1 MRIDKIILYNF
12 GSYVGENIFDTKMNE
27 ERNIILVG
35 GKNGAGKTTLFTAMR
50 LCLYGHM
57 SFGYQN
63 INSYYNRSVTKLI
76 NSNAKMK
83 KPTPASVTMTIALNN
98 GQELDF
104 YKLHRSWILSDVLT
118 ETFSVEKNGELMGDE
133 EIADFEKYLLSLIPP
148 ELFNLY
154 FFDGEK
160 IADFFMDEGG
170 NSRIKEAFLTLC
182 GYDTFDIMKRN
193 FKRINNSGDSV
204 SVAYD
209 KYDELKANYD
219 SIKDACVETEAE
231 LQEYKEKIENCT
243 ADIAAL
249 EKAYINSGGISEEE
263 WNDKLLSLKEEEK
276 RREQLNALLKKW
288 ANDVIPFI
296 MIRDQ
301 IVAVKDQIEKE
312 NRDFKCKSFCEII
325 DSEIALDVLKSKAT
339 IDELKKAVLSHF
351 GSGLEAILD
360 LSTEQ
365 STALLIIINDVLSF
379 EMENISKYKKIIK
392 RSINRTAKLRQELEN
407 SSISEVKSYMEKR
420 ANLFEEKSYLF
431 DLQLTIEQKLSVQKD
446 NLIVAEGEMSKAKT
460 DLELELKKASINNIS
475 TKAIVMLDELQRV
488 VYRNK
493 IKEVEDFFKKEI
505 KTLMRKTSFID
516 DIHIDESFNIHI
528 YRNESFG
535 SAKIVDLLMT
545 NSEEQVIA
553 MLGSSAVDLI
563 KKASSANKL
572 KDAITYFA
580 DSPIEIM
587 LPVELDK
594 GRFSN
599 GEKQIFIMAL
609 YHSLIRLCKHEIPF
623 IIDTPFA
630 RIDTEHRNNISK
642 YFFSKLNGQV
652 FILSTNEEIDSDH
665 VRIMKDRICATYM
678 LENIDNKQTTIVSNT
693 YFED

>member
-1 MRIDKIILYNF
+1 MRINKIILYNF
-12 GSYVGENIFDTKMNE
+12 GSYVGENTFDTKMNE
-27 ERNIILVG
+27 DRNIILVG

-63 INSYYNRSVTKLI
+63 INSYYNRSITKLI

-83 KPTPASVTMTIALNN
+83 KPTPASVTMQIALNN
-98 GQELDF
+98 GQELD
-104 YKLHRSWILSDVLT
+104 YYELCRSWILSDNLSEKFTVT
-118 ETFSVEKNGELMGDE
+118 KNGEVMSDE
-133 EIADFEKYLLSLIPP
+133 EVADFEKYLLSLIPP

-170 NSRIKEAFLTLC
+170 NSRIKDAFLTLC

-204 SVAYD
+204 SVAYE
-209 KYDELKANYD
+209 KYEELKAEFD
-219 SIKDACVETEAE
+219 SIKDSCLETEIE
-231 LQEYKEKIENCT
+231 LQECKAQIEDC
-243 ADIAAL
+243 AAEISAL
-249 EKAYINSGGISEEE
+249 EKAYSNSGGISEEE
-263 WNDKLLSLKEEEK
+263 WNNKLLALKEEEK

-288 ANDVIPFI
+288 ANDVIPFL
-296 MIRDQ
+296 MIRDK
-301 IVAVKDQIEKE
+301 IIAVKSQIEKE
-312 NRDFKCKSFCEII
+312 NQDFKCKSFCEII
-325 DSEIALDVLKSKAT
+325 DSDVVSGVLKSKAT
-339 IDELKKAVLSHF
+339 IEELKNVVLLRF
-351 GSGLEAILD
+351 GSEEEQILD

-379 EMENISKYKKIIK
+379 EMDNIAKYKRAIK
-392 RSINRTAKLRQELEN
+392 RSISKTTKLRQELEN
-407 SSISEVKSYMEKR
+407 SSISEVKNYMQQR
-420 ANLFEEKSYLF
+420 AKLFEMKSSLY
-431 DLQLTIEQKLSVQKD
+431 DLQLSLEQKLAVKRE
-446 NLIVAEGEMSKAKT
+446 IFAVAESEMIKAKT
-460 DLELELKKASINNIS
+460 ELESELKKASINNIS
-475 TKAIVMLDELQRV
+475 ARAIVMLDDLQKIL
-488 VYRNK
+488 YRKK
-493 IKEVEDFFKKEI
+493 IKDVEKFFKKEI

-516 DIHIDESFNIHI
+516 DISIDESFNIQI
-528 YRNESFG
+528 YRNEVFS
-535 SAKIVDLLMT
+535 SAKIVDLLVT
-545 NSEEQVIA
+545 NSEEQIIH
-553 MLGSSAVDLI
+553 MIGKSAVEAI
-563 KKASSANKL
+563 KKAAKITEL
-572 KDAITYFA
+572 QEAIDYFKENS
-580 DSPIEIM
+580 DEITV
-587 LPVELDK
+587 PVELDK

-609 YHSLIRLCKHEIPF
+609 YHSLIQLCKHEIPF

-665 VRIMKDRICATYM
+665 VKIMKDKICATYM
-678 LENIDNKQTTIVSNT
+678 LENVDNKQTIIVGNT

>member
-1 MRIDKIILYNF
+1 MRINKIVLYNF
-12 GSYVGENIFDTKMNE
+12 GSYVGENTFDTKMNE
-27 ERNIILVG
+27 DRNIILVG

-83 KPTPASVTMTIALNN
+83 KPTPAGVTMQIALNN
-98 GQELDF
+98 GQELD
-104 YKLHRSWILSDVLT
+104 YYELCRSWILSDNLT
-118 ETFSVEKNGELMGDE
+118 EAFTVTKNGEVMSDE

-170 NSRIKEAFLTLC
+170 NSRIKDAFLTLC

-204 SVAYD
+204 SVAYE
-209 KYDELKANYD
+209 KYEELKAEFD
-219 SIKDACVETEAE
+219 SIKDSCLETEIE
-231 LQEYKEKIENCT
+231 LQECKAQIEDC
-243 ADIAAL
+243 AAEISAL
-249 EKAYINSGGISEEE
+249 EKAYSNSGGISEEE
-263 WNDKLLSLKEEEK
+263 WNNKLLALKEEEK
-276 RREQLNALLKKW
+276 RRDQLNALLKKW
-288 ANDVIPFI
+288 ANDVIPFL
-296 MIRDQ
+296 MIRDK
-301 IVAVKDQIEKE
+301 IIAVRSQIEKE
-312 NRDFKCKSFCEII
+312 NQDFKCKSFCEII
-325 DSEIALDVLKSKAT
+325 DSDVVSGVLKSKAT
-339 IDELKKAVLSHF
+339 IEELKNVVQSYF
-351 GSGLEAILD
+351 GSGEEQILD

-379 EMENISKYKKIIK
+379 EMDNIAKYKRAIK
-392 RSINRTAKLRQELEN
+392 RSISKTTKLRQELEN
-407 SSISEVKSYMEKR
+407 SSISEVKNYMQQR
-420 ANLFEEKSYLF
+420 AKLFEKKSSLY
-431 DLQLTIEQKLSVQKD
+431 DLQLSLEQKLAAKREIFSA
-446 NLIVAEGEMSKAKT
+446 AESELSKAKAE
-460 DLELELKKASINNIS
+460 LEIELKKASINNIS
-475 TKAIVMLDELQRV
+475 AKAIVMLDELQKIL
-488 VYRNK
+488 YRKK
-493 IKEVEDFFKKEI
+493 IKEVENFFKKEI
-505 KTLMRKTSFID
+505 KTLMRKTNFIE
-516 DIHIDESFNIHI
+516 DISIDESFNIHI
-528 YRNESFG
+528 YRNEVFDSV
-535 SAKIVDLLMT
+535 KIIDLLTT
-545 NSEEQVIA
+545 NSEEQVVG
-553 MLGSSAVDLI
+553 MLGKSAMETI
-563 KKASSANKL
+563 KKSAKSIRPEEVIDYY
-572 KDAITYFA
+572 KDN
-580 DSPIEIM
+580 SVEIIV
-587 LPVELDK
+587 PVELDK

-609 YHSLIRLCKHEIPF
+609 YHSLIQLCKHEIPF

-665 VRIMKDRICATYM
+665 VKIMKDKICATYM
-678 LENIDNKQTTIVSNT
+678 LENVDNKQTTIVNNT

>member
-12 GSYVGENIFDTKMNE
+12 GSYVGENIFDTKINE
-27 ERNIILVG
+27 DRNIILVG

-83 KPTPASVTMTIALNN
+83 KPTPASVTMKIALNN
-98 GQELDF
+98 GQELD
-104 YKLHRSWILSDVLT
+104 YYELCRSWVLSDNLS
-118 ETFSVEKNGELMGDE
+118 ETFTVIKNGEYMNEE

-170 NSRIKEAFLTLC
+170 NSRIKDAFLTLC
-182 GYDTFDIMKRN
+182 GYDTFDIMRRN
-193 FKRINNSGDSV
+193 FKRINNGGDSV
-204 SVAYD
+204 SIALE
-209 KYDELKANYD
+209 KYEELKGTYD
-219 SIKDACVETEAE
+219 SLESDCLQTEAE
-231 LQEYKEKIENCT
+231 LYDCKQKIDDCSAEIT
-243 ADIAAL
+243 AL
-249 EKAYINSGGISEEE
+249 EKAYSNSGGISEEE
-263 WNDKLLSLKEEEK
+263 WNNKLFSLKEEEK

-288 ANDVIPFI
+288 ANDVIPFL
-296 MIRDQ
+296 MIRDK
-301 IVAVKDQIEKE
+301 IVAVKSQIEKE
-312 NRDFKCKSFCEII
+312 NKDFKCKSFCEILES
-325 DSEIALDVLKSKAT
+325 DVVSDVLKSKAT
-339 IDELKKAVLSHF
+339 IEELKKVVLSHF
-351 GSGLEAILD
+351 GSGEEQILD

-379 EMENISKYKKIIK
+379 EFENIAKYKKAIK
-392 RSINRTAKLRQELEN
+392 RSISKTTKLRQELEN
-407 SSISEVKSYMEKR
+407 SNISEVKSYMQQR
-420 ANLFEEKSYLF
+420 AKLFEQKSYLF
-431 DLQLTIEQKLSVQKD
+431 DLQLSLEQQLTSKREIFSATESEL
-446 NLIVAEGEMSKAKT
+446 SKAKA
-460 DLELELKKASINNIS
+460 ELEIELKNASINNIS
-475 TKAIVMLDELQRV
+475 AKAIVMLDELQRIL
-488 VYRNK
+488 YRKK
-493 IKEVEDFFKKEI
+493 IKEVENFFKKEI
-505 KTLMRKTSFID
+505 KTLMRKTNFIE
-516 DIHIDESFNIHI
+516 DISIDESFNIHI
-528 YRNESFG
+528 YRNEVFD
-535 SAKIVDLLMT
+535 SAKIVDMLTT
-545 NSEEQVIA
+545 NTEEQIVG
-553 MLGSSAVDLI
+553 MVGKSAIEAI
-563 KKASSANKL
+563 KKASKTVRL
-572 KDAITYFA
+572 QDAVGYFKVN
-580 DSPIEIM
+580 SIE
-587 LPVELDK
+587 LVVPVELDK

-609 YHSLIRLCKHEIPF
+609 YHSLIQLCKHEIPF

-665 VRIMKDRICATYM
+665 VKIMKDKICATYM
-678 LENIDNKQTTIVSNT
+678 LENVDNKQTTIVNNT

>member
-1 MRIDKIILYNF
+1 MRINKIILYNF
-12 GSYVGENIFDTKMNE
+12 GSYVGENAFDTKMNE
-27 ERNIILVG
+27 DKNIILVG

-83 KPTPASVTMTIALNN
+83 KPTPASVTMQIALNN
-98 GQELDF
+98 GQELD
-104 YKLHRSWILSDVLT
+104 YYELCRSWVLSDSLT
-118 ETFSVEKNGELMGDE
+118 ETFRVIKNGEPMNDE

-170 NSRIKEAFLTLC
+170 NARIKDAFLTLC

-193 FKRINNSGDSV
+193 FKRINNGGDSV
-204 SVAYD
+204 SIAYE
-209 KYDELKANYD
+209 KYEELKAEFD
-219 SIKDACVETEAE
+219 SIEDSCTETEIALYESKEQIEDCSAE
-231 LQEYKEKIENCT
+231 IL
-243 ADIAAL
+243 AL
-249 EKAYINSGGISEEE
+249 EKAYSNSGGISEEE
-263 WNDKLLSLKEEEK
+263 WNNKLLALKEEEK

-288 ANDVIPFI
+288 ANDVIPFL
-296 MIRDQ
+296 MIRDK
-301 IVAVKDQIEKE
+301 IIAVRSQIEKE
-312 NRDFKCKSFCEII
+312 NQDFKCKSFCEII
-325 DSEIALDVLKSKAT
+325 DSDVVSSVLKSKST
-339 IDELKKAVLSHF
+339 IDELKNIVLSHF
-351 GSGLEAILD
+351 GSGEEQILD

-379 EMENISKYKKIIK
+379 EADNIAKYKRAIK
-392 RSINRTAKLRQELEN
+392 RSISKTTKLRQELEN
-407 SSISEVKSYMEKR
+407 SSISEVKNYMQQR
-420 ANLFEEKSYLF
+420 AKLFEKKSTLY
-431 DLQLTIEQKLSVQKD
+431 DLQLSLEQKLASKRE
-446 NLIVAEGEMSKAKT
+446 IFTVAESEMIKAKAE
-460 DLELELKKASINNIS
+460 LESELKKASINNIS
-475 TKAIVMLDELQRV
+475 TRSIVMLDELQKIL
-488 VYRNK
+488 YRKK
-493 IKEVEDFFKKEI
+493 IKDVEKFFKKEI

-516 DIHIDESFNIHI
+516 DISIDESFNIQI
-528 YRNESFG
+528 YRNEVFS
-535 SAKIVDLLMT
+535 SEKIVDLLTT
-545 NSEEQVIA
+545 NNEDQIIHMIGEAAIKTIKKMAKATELHV
-553 MLGSSAVDLI
+553 AVDYF
-563 KKASSANKL
+563 KNNR
-572 KDAITYFA
+572 DEIT
-580 DSPIEIM
+580 I
-587 LPVELDK
+587 PVELDK

-609 YHSLIRLCKHEIPF
+609 YHSLIQLCKHEIPF

-665 VRIMKDRICATYM
+665 VKIMKDKICATYM
-678 LENIDNKQTTIVSNT
+678 LENVDNKQTTIVGNT

>member
-1 MRIDKIILYNF
+1 MRINKIVLYNF
-12 GSYVGENIFDTKMNE
+12 GSYVGENTFDTKMNE
-27 ERNIILVG
+27 DRNIILVG

-83 KPTPASVTMTIALNN
+83 KPTPASVTMQIALNN
-98 GQELDF
+98 GQELD
-104 YKLHRSWILSDVLT
+104 YYELCRSWILSDNLS
-118 ETFSVEKNGELMGDE
+118 ETFTVTKNGEVMSDE

-170 NSRIKEAFLTLC
+170 NSRIKDAFLTLC

-204 SVAYD
+204 SVAYE
-209 KYDELKANYD
+209 KYEELKAEFD
-219 SIKDACVETEAE
+219 SIKDSCLETEIE
-231 LQEYKEKIENCT
+231 LQECKAQIEDC
-243 ADIAAL
+243 AAEISAL
-249 EKAYINSGGISEEE
+249 EKAYSNSGGISEEE
-263 WNDKLLSLKEEEK
+263 WNNKLLALKEEEK

-288 ANDVIPFI
+288 ANDVIPFL
-296 MIRDQ
+296 MIRDK
-301 IVAVKDQIEKE
+301 IIAVKSQIEKE
-312 NRDFKCKSFCEII
+312 NQNFKCKSFCEII
-325 DSEIALDVLKSKAT
+325 DSDVVSGVLKSKAT
-339 IDELKKAVLSHF
+339 IEELKNVVQSYF
-351 GSGLEAILD
+351 GSGEEQILD

-379 EMENISKYKKIIK
+379 EMDNIAKYKRAIK
-392 RSINRTAKLRQELEN
+392 RSISKTTKLRQELEN
-407 SSISEVKSYMEKR
+407 SSISEVKNYMQQR
-420 ANLFEEKSYLF
+420 AKLFEKKSSLY
-431 DLQLTIEQKLSVQKD
+431 DLQLSLEQKLVAKRE
-446 NLIVAEGEMSKAKT
+446 IFAVAESEMIKAKT
-460 DLELELKKASINNIS
+460 ELESELKKASINNIS
-475 TKAIVMLDELQRV
+475 ARAIVMLDDLQKTL
-488 VYRNK
+488 YRKK
-493 IKEVEDFFKKEI
+493 IKDVEKFFKKEI

-516 DIHIDESFNIHI
+516 DISIDESFNIQI
-528 YRNESFG
+528 YRNEVFS
-535 SAKIVDLLMT
+535 SAKIVDLLVT
-545 NSEEQVIA
+545 NSEEQIIH
-553 MLGSSAVDLI
+553 MIGKSAVEAI
-563 KKASSANKL
+563 KKTAKTTVL
-572 KDAITYFA
+572 QVAIDYFKKNS
-580 DSPIEIM
+580 DEITV
-587 LPVELDK
+587 PVELDK

-609 YHSLIRLCKHEIPF
+609 YHSLIQLCKHEIPF

-665 VRIMKDRICATYM
+665 VKIMKDKICATYM
-678 LENIDNKQTTIVSNT
+678 LENVDNKQTIIVGNT

>member
-1 MRIDKIILYNF
+1 MRINKIVLYNF
-12 GSYVGENIFDTKMNE
+12 GSYVGENTFDTKMNE
-27 ERNIILVG
+27 DRNIILVG

-83 KPTPASVTMTIALNN
+83 KPTPASVTMQIALNN
-98 GQELDF
+98 GQELD
-104 YKLHRSWILSDVLT
+104 YYELCRSWILSDNLS
-118 ETFSVEKNGELMGDE
+118 ETFTVTKNGEVMSDE

-170 NSRIKEAFLTLC
+170 NSRIKDAFLTLC

-204 SVAYD
+204 SVAYE
-209 KYDELKANYD
+209 KYEELKAEFD
-219 SIKDACVETEAE
+219 SIKDSCLETEIE
-231 LQEYKEKIENCT
+231 LQECKAQIEDC
-243 ADIAAL
+243 AAEISAL
-249 EKAYINSGGISEEE
+249 EKAYSNSGGISEEE
-263 WNDKLLSLKEEEK
+263 WNNKLLALKEEEK

-288 ANDVIPFI
+288 ANDVIPFL
-296 MIRDQ
+296 MIRDK
-301 IVAVKDQIEKE
+301 IIAVKSQIEKE
-312 NRDFKCKSFCEII
+312 NQDFKCKSFCEII
-325 DSEIALDVLKSKAT
+325 DSDVISGALKSKAT
-339 IDELKKAVLSHF
+339 IEELKNVVQSYF
-351 GSGLEAILD
+351 GSGEEQILD

-379 EMENISKYKKIIK
+379 EMDNIAKYKRAIK
-392 RSINRTAKLRQELEN
+392 RSISKTTKLRQELEN
-407 SSISEVKSYMEKR
+407 SSISEVKNYMQQR
-420 ANLFEEKSYLF
+420 AKLFEKKSSLY
-431 DLQLTIEQKLSVQKD
+431 DLQLSLEQKLSAKRE
-446 NLIVAEGEMSKAKT
+446 IFAVAESEMIKAKT
-460 DLELELKKASINNIS
+460 ELESELKKASINNIS
-475 TKAIVMLDELQRV
+475 ARAIVMLDDLQKIL
-488 VYRNK
+488 YRKK
-493 IKEVEDFFKKEI
+493 IKDVEKFFKKEI

-516 DIHIDESFNIHI
+516 DISIDESFNIQI
-528 YRNESFG
+528 YRNEAFS
-535 SAKIVDLLMT
+535 SAKIVDLLTT
-545 NSEEQVIA
+545 NSEDQIIH
-553 MLGSSAVDLI
+553 MIGKSAVEAI
-563 KKASSANKL
+563 KKAAKTTVL
-572 KDAITYFA
+572 QVAVDYFKKNI
-580 DSPIEIM
+580 DEIIV
-587 LPVELDK
+587 PVELDK

-609 YHSLIRLCKHEIPF
+609 YHSLIQLCKHEIPF

-665 VRIMKDRICATYM
+665 VKIMKDKICATYM
-678 LENIDNKQTTIVSNT
+678 LENVDNKQTIIVGNT

>member
-1 MRIDKIILYNF
+1 MRINKIILYNF
-12 GSYVGENIFDTKMNE
+12 GSYVGENTFDTKMNE
-27 ERNIILVG
+27 DKNIILVG

-83 KPTPASVTMTIALNN
+83 KPTPASVTMQIALNN
-98 GQELDF
+98 GQELD
-104 YKLHRSWILSDVLT
+104 YYELCRSWVLSDSLT
-118 ETFSVEKNGELMGDE
+118 ETFRVIKNGEPMNDE

-170 NSRIKEAFLTLC
+170 NARIKDAFLTLC

-193 FKRINNSGDSV
+193 FKRINNGGDSV
-204 SVAYD
+204 SIAYE
-209 KYDELKANYD
+209 KYEELKAEFD
-219 SIKDACVETEAE
+219 SIEDSCTETEIALYESKEQIEDCSAE
-231 LQEYKEKIENCT
+231 IL
-243 ADIAAL
+243 AL
-249 EKAYINSGGISEEE
+249 EKAYSNSGGISEEE
-263 WNDKLLSLKEEEK
+263 WNNKLLALKEEEK

-288 ANDVIPFI
+288 ANDVIPFL
-296 MIRDQ
+296 MIRDK
-301 IVAVKDQIEKE
+301 IIAVRSQIEKE
-312 NRDFKCKSFCEII
+312 NQDFKCKSFCEII
-325 DSEIALDVLKSKAT
+325 DSDVVSSVLKSKST
-339 IDELKKAVLSHF
+339 IDELKNIVLSHF
-351 GSGLEAILD
+351 GSGEEQILD

-379 EMENISKYKKIIK
+379 EADNIAKYKRAIK
-392 RSINRTAKLRQELEN
+392 RSISKTTKLRQELEN
-407 SSISEVKSYMEKR
+407 SSISEVKNYMQQR
-420 ANLFEEKSYLF
+420 AKLFEKKSTLY
-431 DLQLTIEQKLSVQKD
+431 DLQLSLEQKLASKRE
-446 NLIVAEGEMSKAKT
+446 IFTVAESEMIKAKAE
-460 DLELELKKASINNIS
+460 LESELKKASINNIS
-475 TKAIVMLDELQRV
+475 TKAIVMLDELQKIL
-488 VYRNK
+488 YRKK
-493 IKEVEDFFKKEI
+493 IKDVEKFFKKEI

-516 DIHIDESFNIHI
+516 DISIDESFNIQI
-528 YRNESFG
+528 YRNEVFS
-535 SAKIVDLLMT
+535 SEKIVDLLTT
-545 NSEEQVIA
+545 NNEDQIIHMIGEAAIKTIKKMAKATELHV
-553 MLGSSAVDLI
+553 AVDYF
-563 KKASSANKL
+563 KNNR
-572 KDAITYFA
+572 DEIT
-580 DSPIEIM
+580 I
-587 LPVELDK
+587 PVELDK

-609 YHSLIRLCKHEIPF
+609 YHSLIQLCKHEIPF

-665 VRIMKDRICATYM
+665 VKIMKDKICATYM
-678 LENIDNKQTTIVSNT
+678 LENVDNKQTTIVGNT

>member
-1 MRIDKIILYNF
+1 MRINKIVLYNF
-12 GSYVGENIFDTKMNE
+12 GSYVGENTFDTKMNE
-27 ERNIILVG
+27 DRNIILVG

-83 KPTPASVTMTIALNN
+83 KPTPASVTMQIALNN
-98 GQELDF
+98 GQELD
-104 YKLHRSWILSDVLT
+104 YYELCRSWILSDNLS
-118 ETFSVEKNGELMGDE
+118 ETFTVTKNGEVMSDE

-170 NSRIKEAFLTLC
+170 NSRIKDAFLTLC

-204 SVAYD
+204 SVAYE
-209 KYDELKANYD
+209 KYEELKAEFD
-219 SIKDACVETEAE
+219 SIKDSCLETEIE
-231 LQEYKEKIENCT
+231 LQECKAQIEDC
-243 ADIAAL
+243 AAEISAL
-249 EKAYINSGGISEEE
+249 EKAYSNSGGISEEE
-263 WNDKLLSLKEEEK
+263 WNNKVLALKEEEK

-288 ANDVIPFI
+288 ANDVIPFL
-296 MIRDQ
+296 MIRDK
-301 IVAVKDQIEKE
+301 IIAVKSQIEKE
-312 NRDFKCKSFCEII
+312 NQDFKCKSFCEII
-325 DSEIALDVLKSKAT
+325 DSDVVSGVLKSKTT
-339 IDELKKAVLSHF
+339 IEELKNVVQSYF
-351 GSGLEAILD
+351 GSGEEQILD

-379 EMENISKYKKIIK
+379 EMDNIAKYKRAIK
-392 RSINRTAKLRQELEN
+392 RSISKTTKLRQELEN
-407 SSISEVKSYMEKR
+407 SSISEVKNYMQQR
-420 ANLFEEKSYLF
+420 AKLFEKKSSLY
-431 DLQLTIEQKLSVQKD
+431 DLQLSLEQKLAAKRE
-446 NLIVAEGEMSKAKT
+446 IFAVAESEMIKAKT
-460 DLELELKKASINNIS
+460 ELESELKKASINNIS
-475 TKAIVMLDELQRV
+475 ARAIVMLDDLQKIL
-488 VYRNK
+488 YRKK
-493 IKEVEDFFKKEI
+493 IKDVEKFFKKEI

-516 DIHIDESFNIHI
+516 DISIDESFNIQI
-528 YRNESFG
+528 YRNEVFS
-535 SAKIVDLLMT
+535 SAKIVDMLVT
-545 NSEEQVIA
+545 NSEEQIIH
-553 MLGSSAVDLI
+553 MIGKSAVEAI
-563 KKASSANKL
+563 KKTAKTTVL
-572 KDAITYFA
+572 QVAIDYFKKNS
-580 DSPIEIM
+580 DEITV
-587 LPVELDK
+587 PVELDK

-609 YHSLIRLCKHEIPF
+609 YHSLIQLCKHEIPF

-665 VRIMKDRICATYM
+665 VKIMKDKICATYM
-678 LENIDNKQTTIVSNT
+678 LENVDNKQTIIVGNT

>member
-1 MRIDKIILYNF
+1 MRINKIVLYNF
-12 GSYVGENIFDTKMNE
+12 GSYIGENTFDTKMNE
-27 ERNIILVG
+27 DRNIILVG

-83 KPTPASVTMTIALNN
+83 KPTPAGVTMQIALNN
-98 GQELDF
+98 GQELD
-104 YKLHRSWILSDVLT
+104 YYELSRSWILSDNLS
-118 ETFSVEKNGELMGDE
+118 ETFTVTKNGEVMSDE

-170 NSRIKEAFLTLC
+170 NSRIKDAFLTLC

-204 SVAYD
+204 SVAYE
-209 KYDELKANYD
+209 KYEELKAEFD
-219 SIKDACVETEAE
+219 SIKDSCLETEIE
-231 LQEYKEKIENCT
+231 LQECKAQIEDC
-243 ADIAAL
+243 AAEISAL
-249 EKAYINSGGISEEE
+249 EKAYSNSGGISEEE
-263 WNDKLLSLKEEEK
+263 WNNKLLALKEEEK

-288 ANDVIPFI
+288 ANDVIPFL
-296 MIRDQ
+296 MIRDK
-301 IVAVKDQIEKE
+301 IIAVKSQIEKE
-312 NRDFKCKSFCEII
+312 NQDFKCKSFCEII
-325 DSEIALDVLKSKAT
+325 DSDVISGVLKSKAT
-339 IDELKKAVLSHF
+339 IEELKNVVQSYF
-351 GSGLEAILD
+351 GSGEEQILD

-379 EMENISKYKKIIK
+379 EMDNIAKYKRAIK
-392 RSINRTAKLRQELEN
+392 RSISKTTKLRQELEN
-407 SSISEVKSYMEKR
+407 SSISEVKNYMQQR
-420 ANLFEEKSYLF
+420 AKLFEKKSSLY
-431 DLQLTIEQKLSVQKD
+431 DLQLSLEQKLSAKRE
-446 NLIVAEGEMSKAKT
+446 IFAVAESEMIKAKT
-460 DLELELKKASINNIS
+460 ELEGELKKASINNIS
-475 TKAIVMLDELQRV
+475 ARAIVMLDDLQKIL
-488 VYRNK
+488 YRKK
-493 IKEVEDFFKKEI
+493 IKDVEKFFKKEI

-516 DIHIDESFNIHI
+516 DISIDESFNIQI
-528 YRNESFG
+528 YRNEAFS
-535 SAKIVDLLMT
+535 SAKIVDLLTT
-545 NSEEQVIA
+545 NSEDQIIH
-553 MLGSSAVDLI
+553 MIGKFAVEAI
-563 KKASSANKL
+563 KKAAKTTVL
-572 KDAITYFA
+572 QVAVDYFKKNI
-580 DSPIEIM
+580 DEIIV
-587 LPVELDK
+587 PVELDK

-609 YHSLIRLCKHEIPF
+609 YHSLIQLCKHEIPF

-665 VRIMKDRICATYM
+665 VKIMKDKICATYM
-678 LENIDNKQTTIVSNT
+678 LENVDNKQTIIVGNT

>member
-1 MRIDKIILYNF
+1 MRINKIVLYNF
-12 GSYVGENIFDTKMNE
+12 GSYVGENTFDTKMNE
-27 ERNIILVG
+27 DRNIILVG

-83 KPTPASVTMTIALNN
+83 KPTPASVTMQIALNN
-98 GQELDF
+98 GQELD
-104 YKLHRSWILSDVLT
+104 YYELCRSWILSDNLS
-118 ETFSVEKNGELMGDE
+118 ETFTVTKNGEVMSDE
-133 EIADFEKYLLSLIPP
+133 EIADFEKYLLFLIPP

-170 NSRIKEAFLTLC
+170 NSRIKDAFLTLC

-204 SVAYD
+204 SVAYE
-209 KYDELKANYD
+209 KYEELKAEFD
-219 SIKDACVETEAE
+219 SIKDSCLETEIE
-231 LQEYKEKIENCT
+231 LQECKAQIEDC
-243 ADIAAL
+243 AAEISAL
-249 EKAYINSGGISEEE
+249 EKAYSNSGGISEEE
-263 WNDKLLSLKEEEK
+263 WNNKLLALKEEEK

-288 ANDVIPFI
+288 ANDVIPFL
-296 MIRDQ
+296 MIRDK
-301 IVAVKDQIEKE
+301 IIAVKSQIEKE
-312 NRDFKCKSFCEII
+312 NQDFKCKSFCEII
-325 DSEIALDVLKSKAT
+325 DSDVISGVLKSKAT
-339 IDELKKAVLSHF
+339 IEELKNVVQAYF
-351 GSGLEAILD
+351 GSGEEQILD

-379 EMENISKYKKIIK
+379 EMDNIAKYKRAIK
-392 RSINRTAKLRQELEN
+392 RSISKTTKLRQELEN
-407 SSISEVKSYMEKR
+407 SSISEVKNYMQQR
-420 ANLFEEKSYLF
+420 AKLFEKKSSLY
-431 DLQLTIEQKLSVQKD
+431 DLQLSLEQKLAAKRE
-446 NLIVAEGEMSKAKT
+446 IFAVAESEMIKAKT
-460 DLELELKKASINNIS
+460 ELESELKKASINNIS
-475 TKAIVMLDELQRV
+475 ARAIVMLDDLQKIL
-488 VYRNK
+488 YRKK
-493 IKEVEDFFKKEI
+493 IKDVEKFFKKEI

-516 DIHIDESFNIHI
+516 DISIDESFNIQI
-528 YRNESFG
+528 YRNEAFS
-535 SAKIVDLLMT
+535 SAKIVDLLTT
-545 NSEEQVIA
+545 NSEDQIIH
-553 MLGSSAVDLI
+553 MIGKSAVEAI
-563 KKASSANKL
+563 KKAAKTTVL
-572 KDAITYFA
+572 QVAVDYFKKNI
-580 DSPIEIM
+580 DEIIV
-587 LPVELDK
+587 PVELDK

-609 YHSLIRLCKHEIPF
+609 YHSLIQLCKHEIPF

-665 VRIMKDRICATYM
+665 VKIMKDKICATYM
-678 LENIDNKQTTIVSNT
+678 LENVDNKQTIIVGNT

>member
-1 MRIDKIILYNF
+1 MRINKIVLYNF
-12 GSYVGENIFDTKMNE
+12 GSYLGENTFDTKMNE
-27 ERNIILVG
+27 DRNIILVG

-83 KPTPASVTMTIALNN
+83 KPTPASVTMQIALNN
-98 GQELDF
+98 GQELDC
-104 YKLHRSWILSDVLT
+104 YELCRSWILSDNLS
-118 ETFSVEKNGELMGDE
+118 ETFTVTKNGEVMSDE

-170 NSRIKEAFLTLC
+170 NSRIKDAFLTLC

-204 SVAYD
+204 SVAYE
-209 KYDELKANYD
+209 KYEELKAEFY
-219 SIKDACVETEAE
+219 SIKDSCLETEIE
-231 LQEYKEKIENCT
+231 LQECKAQIEDC
-243 ADIAAL
+243 AAEISAL
-249 EKAYINSGGISEEE
+249 EKAYSNSGGISEEE
-263 WNDKLLSLKEEEK
+263 WNNKLLALKEEEK

-288 ANDVIPFI
+288 ANDVIPFL
-296 MIRDQ
+296 MIRDK
-301 IVAVKDQIEKE
+301 IIAVRSQIEKE
-312 NRDFKCKSFCEII
+312 NQDFKCKSFCEII
-325 DSEIALDVLKSKAT
+325 DSDVVSGVLKSKAT
-339 IDELKKAVLSHF
+339 IEELKNVVQSYF
-351 GSGLEAILD
+351 GSGEEQILD

-379 EMENISKYKKIIK
+379 EMDNIAKYKRAIK
-392 RSINRTAKLRQELEN
+392 RSISKTTKLRQELEN
-407 SSISEVKSYMEKR
+407 SSISEVKNYMQQR
-420 ANLFEEKSYLF
+420 AKLFEKKSTLY
-431 DLQLTIEQKLSVQKD
+431 DLQLSLEQKLASKRE
-446 NLIVAEGEMSKAKT
+446 IFTVAESEMIKAKAE
-460 DLELELKKASINNIS
+460 LESELKKASINNIS
-475 TKAIVMLDELQRV
+475 TRAIIMLDELQKIL
-488 VYRNK
+488 YRKK
-493 IKEVEDFFKKEI
+493 IKDVEKFFKKEI

-516 DIHIDESFNIHI
+516 DISIDESFNIQI
-528 YRNESFG
+528 YRNEVFS
-535 SAKIVDLLMT
+535 SKKIVDLLTT
-545 NSEEQVIA
+545 NNEDQIIHMIGEATIKTIKKMAKATELHV
-553 MLGSSAVDLI
+553 AVDYF
-563 KKASSANKL
+563 KNNR
-572 KDAITYFA
+572 DEIT
-580 DSPIEIM
+580 I
-587 LPVELDK
+587 PVELDK

-609 YHSLIRLCKHEIPF
+609 YHSLIQLCKHEIPF

-665 VRIMKDRICATYM
+665 VKIMKDKICATYM
-678 LENIDNKQTTIVSNT
+678 LENVDNKQTTIVGNT

>member
-1 MRIDKIILYNF
+1 MRINKIVLYNF
-12 GSYVGENIFDTKMNE
+12 GSYVGENTFDTKMNE
-27 ERNIILVG
+27 DRNIILVG

-83 KPTPASVTMTIALNN
+83 KPTPASVTMQIALNN
-98 GQELDF
+98 GQELD
-104 YKLHRSWILSDVLT
+104 YYELCRSWILSDNLS
-118 ETFSVEKNGELMGDE
+118 ETFTVTKNGEVMSDE

-170 NSRIKEAFLTLC
+170 NSRIKDAFLTLC

-204 SVAYD
+204 SVAYE
-209 KYDELKANYD
+209 KYEELKAEFD
-219 SIKDACVETEAE
+219 SIKDSCLETEIE
-231 LQEYKEKIENCT
+231 LQECKAQIEDC
-243 ADIAAL
+243 AAEISAL
-249 EKAYINSGGISEEE
+249 EKAYSNSGGISEEE
-263 WNDKLLSLKEEEK
+263 WNNKVLALKEEEK

-288 ANDVIPFI
+288 ANDVIPFL
-296 MIRDQ
+296 MIRDK
-301 IVAVKDQIEKE
+301 IIAVKSQIEKE
-312 NRDFKCKSFCEII
+312 NQDFKCKSFCEII
-325 DSEIALDVLKSKAT
+325 DSDVVSGVLKSKTT
-339 IDELKKAVLSHF
+339 IEELKNVVQSYF
-351 GSGLEAILD
+351 GSGEEQILD

-379 EMENISKYKKIIK
+379 EMDNIAKYKRAIK
-392 RSINRTAKLRQELEN
+392 RSISKTTKLRQELEN
-407 SSISEVKSYMEKR
+407 SSISEVKNYMQQR
-420 ANLFEEKSYLF
+420 AKLFEKKSSLY
-431 DLQLTIEQKLSVQKD
+431 DLQLSLEQKLAAKRE
-446 NLIVAEGEMSKAKT
+446 IFAVAESEMIKAKT
-460 DLELELKKASINNIS
+460 ELESELKKASINNIS
-475 TKAIVMLDELQRV
+475 ARAIVMLDDLQKIL
-488 VYRNK
+488 YRKK
-493 IKEVEDFFKKEI
+493 IKDVEKFFKKEI

-516 DIHIDESFNIHI
+516 DISIDESFNIQI
-528 YRNESFG
+528 YRNEVFS
-535 SAKIVDLLMT
+535 SAKIVDMLVT
-545 NSEEQVIA
+545 NSEEQIIH
-553 MLGSSAVDLI
+553 MIGKSAVEAI
-563 KKASSANKL
+563 KKTAKTTVL
-572 KDAITYFA
+572 QVAIDYFKKNS
-580 DSPIEIM
+580 DEITV
-587 LPVELDK
+587 PVELDK

-609 YHSLIRLCKHEIPF
+609 YHSLIQLCKHEIPF

-665 VRIMKDRICATYM
+665 VKIMKDKICATYM
-678 LENIDNKQTTIVSNT
+678 LENVDNKQTTIVNNT

>member
-12 GSYVGENIFDTKMNE
+12 GSYAGENIFDTKMNE

-63 INSYYNRSVTKLI
+63 INSYYNRAVTKLI

-104 YKLHRSWILSDVLT
+104 YKLRRSWILSDVLT

-170 NSRIKEAFLTLC
+170 NSRIKDAFLTLC

-193 FKRINNSGDSV
+193 FKRINSSGDSV

-209 KYDELKANYD
+209 RYDALKIEYD
-219 SIKDACVETEAE
+219 SIKDACAETEAE
-231 LQEYKEKIENCT
+231 LQECKEKIENCT

-249 EKAYINSGGISEEE
+249 EKAYTNSGGISEEE

-276 RREQLNALLKKW
+276 RREHLNALLKKW

-325 DSEIALDVLKSKAT
+325 DSEIALDVLKSKT
-339 IDELKKAVLSHF
+339 TVDELKKAVISHF

-407 SSISEVKSYMEKR
+407 SSISEVKNYMEKR
-420 ANLFEEKSYLF
+420 AGLFEEKSYLF
-431 DLQLTIEQKLSVQKD
+431 DLQLTIEQKLAMQKEK
-446 NLIVAEGEMSKAKT
+446 LIVVEAEMGKAKV
-460 DLELELKKASINNIS
+460 DLEQELKKASINNIS
-475 TKAIVMLDELQRV
+475 TKAIVMLDELQRII
-488 VYRNK
+488 YRNK

-516 DIHIDESFNIHI
+516 DIHIDDNFNIHI
-528 YRNESFG
+528 YRNEVFS
-535 SAKIVDLLMT
+535 SKKIVDFLKT
-545 NSEEQVIA
+545 NSEEQATA
-553 MLGSSAVDLI
+553 MLGSSAVDMI
-563 KKASSANKL
+563 KKVSNANQL
-572 KDAITYFA
+572 KDAVTYFEA
-580 DSPIEIM
+580 STTEIM
-587 LPVELDK
+587 LSIELDK

-609 YHSLIRLCKHEIPF
+609 YHSLIHLCKHEIPF

>member
-1 MRIDKIILYNF
+1 MRINKIILYNF
-12 GSYVGENIFDTKMNE
+12 GSYVGENTFDTKMNE
-27 ERNIILVG
+27 DKNIILVG

-83 KPTPASVTMTIALNN
+83 KPTPASVTMQIALNN
-98 GQELDF
+98 GQELD
-104 YKLHRSWILSDVLT
+104 YYELCRSWVLSDSLT
-118 ETFSVEKNGELMGDE
+118 ETFRVIKNGEPMNDE

-170 NSRIKEAFLTLC
+170 NARIKDAFLTLC

-193 FKRINNSGDSV
+193 FKRINNGGDSV
-204 SVAYD
+204 SIAYE
-209 KYDELKANYD
+209 KYEELKAEFD
-219 SIKDACVETEAE
+219 SIEDSCTETEIALYESKEQIEDCSAE
-231 LQEYKEKIENCT
+231 IL
-243 ADIAAL
+243 AL
-249 EKAYINSGGISEEE
+249 EKAYSNSGGISEEE
-263 WNDKLLSLKEEEK
+263 WNNKLLALKEEEK

-288 ANDVIPFI
+288 ANDVIPFL
-296 MIRDQ
+296 MIRDK
-301 IVAVKDQIEKE
+301 IIAVRSQIEKE
-312 NRDFKCKSFCEII
+312 NQDFKCKSFCEII
-325 DSEIALDVLKSKAT
+325 DSDVVSSVLKSKST
-339 IDELKKAVLSHF
+339 IDELKNIVLSHF
-351 GSGLEAILD
+351 GSGEEQILD

-379 EMENISKYKKIIK
+379 EADNIAKYKRAIK
-392 RSINRTAKLRQELEN
+392 RSISKTTKLRQELEN
-407 SSISEVKSYMEKR
+407 SSISEVKNYMQQR
-420 ANLFEEKSYLF
+420 AKLFEKKSTLY
-431 DLQLTIEQKLSVQKD
+431 DLQLSLEQKLASKRE
-446 NLIVAEGEMSKAKT
+446 IFTVAESEMIKAKAE
-460 DLELELKKASINNIS
+460 LESELKKASINNIS
-475 TKAIVMLDELQRV
+475 TRAIVMLDELQKIL
-488 VYRNK
+488 YRKK
-493 IKEVEDFFKKEI
+493 IKDVEKFFKKEI

-516 DIHIDESFNIHI
+516 DISIDESFNIQI
-528 YRNESFG
+528 YRNEVFS
-535 SAKIVDLLMT
+535 SEKIVDLLTT
-545 NSEEQVIA
+545 NNEDQIIHMIGEAAIKTIKKMAKATELHV
-553 MLGSSAVDLI
+553 AVDYF
-563 KKASSANKL
+563 KNNR
-572 KDAITYFA
+572 DEIT
-580 DSPIEIM
+580 I
-587 LPVELDK
+587 PVELDK

-609 YHSLIRLCKHEIPF
+609 YHSLIQLCKHEIPF

-665 VRIMKDRICATYM
+665 VKIMKDKICATYM
-678 LENIDNKQTTIVSNT
+678 LENVDNKQTTIVGNT

>member
-1 MRIDKIILYNF
+1 MRINKIVLYNF
-12 GSYVGENIFDTKMNE
+12 GSYVGENTFDTKMNE
-27 ERNIILVG
+27 DRNIILVG

-83 KPTPASVTMTIALNN
+83 KPTPASVTMQIALNN
-98 GQELDF
+98 GQELD
-104 YKLHRSWILSDVLT
+104 YYELCRSWILSDNLS
-118 ETFSVEKNGELMGDE
+118 ETFTVTKNGEVMSDE

-160 IADFFMDEGG
+160 IADFFLDEGG
-170 NSRIKEAFLTLC
+170 NSRIKDAFLTLC

-204 SVAYD
+204 SVAYE
-209 KYDELKANYD
+209 KYEELKAEFD
-219 SIKDACVETEAE
+219 SIKDSCLETEIE
-231 LQEYKEKIENCT
+231 LQECKAQIEDC
-243 ADIAAL
+243 AAEISAL
-249 EKAYINSGGISEEE
+249 EKAYSNSGGISEEE
-263 WNDKLLSLKEEEK
+263 WNNKVLALKEEEK

-288 ANDVIPFI
+288 ANDVIPFL
-296 MIRDQ
+296 MIRDK
-301 IVAVKDQIEKE
+301 IIAVKSQIEKE
-312 NRDFKCKSFCEII
+312 NQDFKCKSFCEII
-325 DSEIALDVLKSKAT
+325 DSDVVSGVLKSKTT
-339 IDELKKAVLSHF
+339 IEELKNVVQSYF
-351 GSGLEAILD
+351 GSGEEQILD

-379 EMENISKYKKIIK
+379 EMDNIAKYKRAIK
-392 RSINRTAKLRQELEN
+392 RSISKTTKLRQELEN
-407 SSISEVKSYMEKR
+407 SSISEVKNYMQQR
-420 ANLFEEKSYLF
+420 AKLFEKKSSLY
-431 DLQLTIEQKLSVQKD
+431 DLQLSLEQKLAAKRE
-446 NLIVAEGEMSKAKT
+446 IFTVAESEMIKAKT
-460 DLELELKKASINNIS
+460 ELESELKKASINNIS
-475 TKAIVMLDELQRV
+475 ARAIVMLDDLQKIL
-488 VYRNK
+488 YRKK
-493 IKEVEDFFKKEI
+493 IKDVEKFFKKEI

-516 DIHIDESFNIHI
+516 DISIDESFNIQI
-528 YRNESFG
+528 YRNEVFN
-535 SAKIVDLLMT
+535 SAKIVDLLVT
-545 NSEEQVIA
+545 NSEEQIIH
-553 MLGSSAVDLI
+553 MIGKSAVEAI
-563 KKASSANKL
+563 KKTAKTTVL
-572 KDAITYFA
+572 QVAIDYFKKNS
-580 DSPIEIM
+580 DEITV
-587 LPVELDK
+587 PVELDK

-609 YHSLIRLCKHEIPF
+609 YHSLIQLCKHEIPF

-665 VRIMKDRICATYM
+665 VKIMKDKICATYM
-678 LENIDNKQTTIVSNT
+678 LENVDNKQTIIVGNT

>member
-12 GSYVGENIFDTKMNE
+12 GSYVGENIFETKMNE

-204 SVAYD
+204 SIAYD

-231 LQEYKEKIENCT
+231 LQECKEKIENCT

-249 EKAYINSGGISEEE
+249 EKAYTNSGGISEEE

-339 IDELKKAVLSHF
+339 IAELKKAVLSHF

-407 SSISEVKSYMEKR
+407 SSISEVKNYMEKR
-420 ANLFEEKSYLF
+420 ASLFEEKSYLV
-431 DLQLTIEQKLSVQKD
+431 DLQLTIEQKLAVQKE
-446 NLIVAEGEMSKAKT
+446 NLIVAETEMGKAKI
-460 DLELELKKASINNIS
+460 DLEQELKKASINNIS

-488 VYRNK
+488 IYRNK

-516 DIHIDESFNIHI
+516 DIHIDDSFNIHI
-528 YRNESFG
+528 YRNEVFS
-535 SAKIVDLLMT
+535 SKKIVDLLKT
-545 NSEEQVIA
+545 NSEEQAAA
-553 MLGSSAVDLI
+553 MLGSSAVNMI
-563 KKASSANKL
+563 KKASNANQL
-572 KDAITYFA
+572 KDAITYFET
-580 DSPIEIM
+580 STTEIM

>member
-1 MRIDKIILYNF
+1 MRIDKIVLHNF
-12 GSYVGENIFDTKMNE
+12 GSYVGENTFDTKMNE
-27 ERNIILVG
+27 DRNIILVG

-76 NSNAKMK
+76 NNNAKMK
-83 KPTPASVTMTIALNN
+83 KPTPAGVTMKIALNN
-98 GQELDF
+98 GQELD
-104 YKLHRSWILSDVLT
+104 YYELCRSWVLSDALT
-118 ETFSVEKNGELMGDE
+118 ETFRVIKNGEPMNDE

-170 NSRIKEAFLTLC
+170 NARIKDAFLTLC

-193 FKRINNSGDSV
+193 FKRINNGADSA

-209 KYDELKANYD
+209 KYEDLKGTYDLLKNDCEQTEVELYECKQRIEDCA
-219 SIKDACVETEAE
+219 AE
-231 LQEYKEKIENCT
+231 IV
-243 ADIAAL
+243 AL
-249 EKAYINSGGISEEE
+249 EKAYSNSGGISEEE
-263 WNDKLLSLKEEEK
+263 WNNKLFSLKEEEK
-276 RREQLNALLKKW
+276 YREKLNALLKKW
-288 ANDVIPFI
+288 ANDVIPFL
-296 MIRDQ
+296 MIRDK
-301 IVAVKDQIEKE
+301 IIAVKSQIEKE
-312 NRDFKCKSFCEII
+312 NQDYKCKSFCEII
-325 DSEIALDVLKSKAT
+325 ESDVVSDILNSKAT
-339 IDELKKAVLSHF
+339 IEELKNVVLAHF
-351 GSGLEAILD
+351 GSGEEQILD

-379 EMENISKYKKIIK
+379 EIENIAKYKKAIK
-392 RSINRTAKLRQELEN
+392 RSISKTTKLRQELEN
-407 SSISEVKSYMEKR
+407 SSIAEVKNYMQQR
-420 ANLFEEKSYLF
+420 AKLFEEKSYLYGV
-431 DLQLTIEQKLSVQKD
+431 QLSLEEKLTSKREI
-446 NLIVAEGEMSKAKT
+446 LAAAESELSKARAE
-460 DLELELKKASINNIS
+460 LEVELKKASINNIS
-475 TKAIVMLDELQRV
+475 ARAIVMLDDLQRIL
-488 VYRNK
+488 YRKK
-493 IKEVEDFFKKEI
+493 IKEVESFFKKEI

-516 DIHIDESFNIHI
+516 DIFIDESFNIHI
-528 YRNESFG
+528 YRNEAFN
-535 SAKIVDLLMT
+535 SAKILDLLTTNTEEQIVNMIGKSAVEAIKKTAKVVNLDDAVCYFKT
-545 NSEEQVIA
+545 NSVETVI
-553 MLGSSAVDLI
+553 
-563 KKASSANKL
+563 
-572 KDAITYFA
+572 
-580 DSPIEIM
+580 
-587 LPVELDK
+587 PVELDR

-665 VRIMKDRICATYM
+665 VKIMKDKICATYM
-678 LENIDNKQTTIVSNT
+678 LENVDNKQTTIVNNT

>member
-1 MRIDKIILYNF
+1 MRINKIVLYNF
-12 GSYVGENIFDTKMNE
+12 GSYVGENTFDTKMNE
-27 ERNIILVG
+27 DRNIILVG

-83 KPTPASVTMTIALNN
+83 KPTPASVTMQIALNN
-98 GQELDF
+98 GQELD
-104 YKLHRSWILSDVLT
+104 YYELSRSWILSDNLS
-118 ETFSVEKNGELMGDE
+118 ETFTVTKNGEVMSDE

-170 NSRIKEAFLTLC
+170 NSRIKDAFLTLC

-204 SVAYD
+204 SVAYE
-209 KYDELKANYD
+209 KYEELKAEFD
-219 SIKDACVETEAE
+219 SIKDSCLETEIE
-231 LQEYKEKIENCT
+231 LQECKAQIEDC
-243 ADIAAL
+243 AAEISAL
-249 EKAYINSGGISEEE
+249 EKAYSNSGGISEEE
-263 WNDKLLSLKEEEK
+263 WNNKLLALKEEEK

-288 ANDVIPFI
+288 ENDVIPFL
-296 MIRDQ
+296 MIRYK
-301 IVAVKDQIEKE
+301 IIAVKSQIEKE
-312 NRDFKCKSFCEII
+312 NQDFKCKSFCEII
-325 DSEIALDVLKSKAT
+325 DSDVISGVLKSKAT
-339 IDELKKAVLSHF
+339 IEELKNVVQSYF
-351 GSGLEAILD
+351 GSGEEQILD

-379 EMENISKYKKIIK
+379 EMDNIAKYKRAIK
-392 RSINRTAKLRQELEN
+392 RSISKTTKLRQELEN
-407 SSISEVKSYMEKR
+407 SSISEVKNYMQQR
-420 ANLFEEKSYLF
+420 AKLFEKKSSLY
-431 DLQLTIEQKLSVQKD
+431 DLQLSLEQKLAAKRE
-446 NLIVAEGEMSKAKT
+446 IFAVAESEMIKAKT
-460 DLELELKKASINNIS
+460 ELESELKKASINNIS
-475 TKAIVMLDELQRV
+475 ARAIVMLDDLQKIL
-488 VYRNK
+488 YRKK
-493 IKEVEDFFKKEI
+493 IKDVEKFFKKEI

-516 DIHIDESFNIHI
+516 DISIDESFNIQI
-528 YRNESFG
+528 YRNEVFS
-535 SAKIVDLLMT
+535 SAKIVDLLVT
-545 NSEEQVIA
+545 NNEEQIIH
-553 MLGSSAVDLI
+553 MIGKSAVEAI
-563 KKASSANKL
+563 KKTAKTTVL
-572 KDAITYFA
+572 QVAIDYFKKNS
-580 DSPIEIM
+580 DEITV
-587 LPVELDK
+587 PVELDK

-609 YHSLIRLCKHEIPF
+609 YHSLIQLCKHEIPF

-665 VRIMKDRICATYM
+665 VKIMKDKICATYM
-678 LENIDNKQTTIVSNT
+678 LENVDNKQTIIVGNT

>member
-1 MRIDKIILYNF
+1 MRINKIILYNF
-12 GSYVGENIFDTKMNE
+12 GSYVGENTFDTKMNE
-27 ERNIILVG
+27 DKNIILVG

-83 KPTPASVTMTIALNN
+83 KPTPASVTMQIALNN
-98 GQELDF
+98 GQELD
-104 YKLHRSWILSDVLT
+104 YYELCRSWVLSDSLT
-118 ETFSVEKNGELMGDE
+118 ETFRVIKNGEPMNDE

-170 NSRIKEAFLTLC
+170 NARIKDAFLTLC

-193 FKRINNSGDSV
+193 FKRINNGGDSV
-204 SVAYD
+204 SIAYE
-209 KYDELKANYD
+209 KYEELKAEFD
-219 SIKDACVETEAE
+219 SIEDSCTETEIALYESKEQIEDCSAE
-231 LQEYKEKIENCT
+231 IL
-243 ADIAAL
+243 AL
-249 EKAYINSGGISEEE
+249 EKAYSNSGGISEEE
-263 WNDKLLSLKEEEK
+263 WNNKLLALKEEEK

-288 ANDVIPFI
+288 ANDVIPFL
-296 MIRDQ
+296 MIRDK
-301 IVAVKDQIEKE
+301 IIAVRSQIEKE
-312 NRDFKCKSFCEII
+312 NQDFKCKSFCEII
-325 DSEIALDVLKSKAT
+325 DSDVVSGVLKSKAT
-339 IDELKKAVLSHF
+339 IEELKNVVQFYF
-351 GSGLEAILD
+351 GSGEEQILD

-379 EMENISKYKKIIK
+379 ETDNIAKYKRAIK
-392 RSINRTAKLRQELEN
+392 RSISKTTKLRQELEN
-407 SSISEVKSYMEKR
+407 SNISEVKNYMQQR
-420 ANLFEEKSYLF
+420 AKLFEKKSTLY
-431 DLQLTIEQKLSVQKD
+431 DLQLSLEQKLASKRE
-446 NLIVAEGEMSKAKT
+446 IFTVAESKMIKAKAE
-460 DLELELKKASINNIS
+460 LESELKKASINNIS
-475 TKAIVMLDELQRV
+475 ARAIVMLDDLQKIL
-488 VYRNK
+488 YLKK
-493 IKEVEDFFKKEI
+493 IKDVEKFFKKEI

-516 DIHIDESFNIHI
+516 DISIDESFNIQI
-528 YRNESFG
+528 YRNEVFS
-535 SAKIVDLLMT
+535 SAKIVDLLVT
-545 NSEEQVIA
+545 NSEEQIIH
-553 MLGSSAVDLI
+553 MIGKSAVEAI
-563 KKASSANKL
+563 KRTAKTTVL
-572 KDAITYFA
+572 QVAIDYFKKN
-580 DSPIEIM
+580 SGEITV
-587 LPVELDK
+587 PVELDK

-609 YHSLIRLCKHEIPF
+609 YHSLIQLCKHEIPF

-665 VRIMKDRICATYM
+665 VKIMKDKICATYM
-678 LENIDNKQTTIVSNT
+678 LENVDNKQTIIVGNT

>member
-1 MRIDKIILYNF
+1 MRINKIVLYNF
-12 GSYVGENIFDTKMNE
+12 GSYVGENTFDTKMNE
-27 ERNIILVG
+27 DRNIILVG

-83 KPTPASVTMTIALNN
+83 KPTPASVTMQIALNN
-98 GQELDF
+98 GQELD
-104 YKLHRSWILSDVLT
+104 YYELCRSWVLSDSLT
-118 ETFSVEKNGELMGDE
+118 ETFRVIKNGEPMNDE

-170 NSRIKEAFLTLC
+170 NARIKDAFLTLC

-193 FKRINNSGDSV
+193 FKRINNGGDSV
-204 SVAYD
+204 SIAYE
-209 KYDELKANYD
+209 KYEELKAEFD
-219 SIKDACVETEAE
+219 SIEDSCTETEIALYESKEQIEDCSAE
-231 LQEYKEKIENCT
+231 IL
-243 ADIAAL
+243 AL
-249 EKAYINSGGISEEE
+249 EKAYSNSGGISEEE
-263 WNDKLLSLKEEEK
+263 WNNKLLALKEEEK

-288 ANDVIPFI
+288 ANDVIPFL
-296 MIRDQ
+296 MIRDK
-301 IVAVKDQIEKE
+301 IIAVRSQIEKE
-312 NRDFKCKSFCEII
+312 NQDFKCKSFCEII
-325 DSEIALDVLKSKAT
+325 DSDVVSSVLKSKST
-339 IDELKKAVLSHF
+339 IDELKNIVLSHF
-351 GSGLEAILD
+351 GSGEEQILD

-379 EMENISKYKKIIK
+379 EADNIAKYKRAIK
-392 RSINRTAKLRQELEN
+392 RSISKTTKLRQELEN
-407 SSISEVKSYMEKR
+407 SSISEVKNYMQQR
-420 ANLFEEKSYLF
+420 AKLFEKKSTLY
-431 DLQLTIEQKLSVQKD
+431 DLQLSLEQKLASKRE
-446 NLIVAEGEMSKAKT
+446 IFTVAESEMIKAKAE
-460 DLELELKKASINNIS
+460 LESELKKASINNIS
-475 TKAIVMLDELQRV
+475 TRAIVMLDELQKIL
-488 VYRNK
+488 YRKK
-493 IKEVEDFFKKEI
+493 IKDVEKFFKKEI

-516 DIHIDESFNIHI
+516 DISIDESFNIQI
-528 YRNESFG
+528 YRNEVFS
-535 SAKIVDLLMT
+535 SEKIVDLLTT
-545 NSEEQVIA
+545 NNEDQIIHMIGEAAIKTIKKTAKATELHV
-553 MLGSSAVDLI
+553 AVDYF
-563 KKASSANKL
+563 KNNR
-572 KDAITYFA
+572 DEIT
-580 DSPIEIM
+580 I
-587 LPVELDK
+587 PVELDK

-609 YHSLIRLCKHEIPF
+609 YHSLIQLCKHEIPF

-665 VRIMKDRICATYM
+665 VKIMKDKICATYM
-678 LENIDNKQTTIVSNT
+678 LENVDNKQTTIVGNT

>member
-1 MRIDKIILYNF
+1 MRINKIVLYNF
-12 GSYVGENIFDTKMNE
+12 GSYVGENTFDTKMNE
-27 ERNIILVG
+27 DRNIILVG

-63 INSYYNRSVTKLI
+63 INSYYNRSVIKLI

-83 KPTPASVTMTIALNN
+83 KPTPASVTMQIALNN
-98 GQELDF
+98 GQELD
-104 YKLHRSWILSDVLT
+104 YYELCRSWILSDNLS
-118 ETFSVEKNGELMGDE
+118 ETFTVTKNGEVMSDE

-170 NSRIKEAFLTLC
+170 NSRIKDAFLTLC

-204 SVAYD
+204 SVAYE
-209 KYDELKANYD
+209 KYEELKAEFD
-219 SIKDACVETEAE
+219 SIKDSCLETEIE
-231 LQEYKEKIENCT
+231 LQECKAQIEDC
-243 ADIAAL
+243 AAEISAL
-249 EKAYINSGGISEEE
+249 EKAYSNSGGISEEE
-263 WNDKLLSLKEEEK
+263 WNNKLLALKEEEK

-288 ANDVIPFI
+288 ANDVIPFL
-296 MIRDQ
+296 MIRDK
-301 IVAVKDQIEKE
+301 IIAVKSQIEKE
-312 NRDFKCKSFCEII
+312 NQDFKCKSFCEII
-325 DSEIALDVLKSKAT
+325 DSDVISGVLKSKAT
-339 IDELKKAVLSHF
+339 IEELKNVVQSYF
-351 GSGLEAILD
+351 GSGEEQILD

-379 EMENISKYKKIIK
+379 EMDNIAKYKRAIK
-392 RSINRTAKLRQELEN
+392 RSISKTTKLRQELEN
-407 SSISEVKSYMEKR
+407 SSISEVKNYMQQR
-420 ANLFEEKSYLF
+420 AKLFEKKSSLY
-431 DLQLTIEQKLSVQKD
+431 DLQLSLEQKLSAKRE
-446 NLIVAEGEMSKAKT
+446 IFAVAESEMIKAKT
-460 DLELELKKASINNIS
+460 ELEGELKKASINNIS
-475 TKAIVMLDELQRV
+475 ARAIVMLDDLQKIL
-488 VYRNK
+488 YRKK
-493 IKEVEDFFKKEI
+493 IKDVEKFFKKEI

-516 DIHIDESFNIHI
+516 DISIDESFNIQI
-528 YRNESFG
+528 YRNEVFS
-535 SAKIVDLLMT
+535 SAKIVDLLVT
-545 NSEEQVIA
+545 NSEEQIIH
-553 MLGSSAVDLI
+553 MIGKSAVEAI
-563 KKASSANKL
+563 KKTAKTTVL
-572 KDAITYFA
+572 MVAIDYFKKNS
-580 DSPIEIM
+580 DEITV
-587 LPVELDK
+587 PVELDK

-609 YHSLIRLCKHEIPF
+609 YHSLIQLCKHEIPF

-642 YFFSKLNGQV
+642 YFFSKLDGQV

-665 VRIMKDRICATYM
+665 VKIMKDKICATYM
-678 LENIDNKQTTIVSNT
+678 LENVDNKQTIIVGNT

>member
-1 MRIDKIILYNF
+1 MRINKIILYNF
-12 GSYVGENIFDTKMNE
+12 GSYVGENTFDTKMNE
-27 ERNIILVG
+27 DKNIILVG

-83 KPTPASVTMTIALNN
+83 KPTPASVTMQIALNN
-98 GQELDF
+98 GQELD
-104 YKLHRSWILSDVLT
+104 YYELCRSWVLSESLT
-118 ETFSVEKNGELMGDE
+118 ETFRVIKNGEPMNDE

-170 NSRIKEAFLTLC
+170 NARIKDVFLTLC

-193 FKRINNSGDSV
+193 FKRINNGGDSV
-204 SVAYD
+204 SIAYE
-209 KYDELKANYD
+209 KYEELKAEFD
-219 SIKDACVETEAE
+219 SIEDSCTETEIALYESKEQIEDCSAE
-231 LQEYKEKIENCT
+231 IL
-243 ADIAAL
+243 AL
-249 EKAYINSGGISEEE
+249 EKAYSNSGGISEEE
-263 WNDKLLSLKEEEK
+263 WNNKLLALKEEEK

-288 ANDVIPFI
+288 ANDVIPFL
-296 MIRDQ
+296 MIRDK
-301 IVAVKDQIEKE
+301 IIAVRSQIEKE
-312 NRDFKCKSFCEII
+312 NQDFKCKSFCEII
-325 DSEIALDVLKSKAT
+325 DSDVVSSVLKSKST
-339 IDELKKAVLSHF
+339 IDELKNIVLSHF
-351 GSGLEAILD
+351 GSGEEQILD

-379 EMENISKYKKIIK
+379 EADNIAKYKRAIK
-392 RSINRTAKLRQELEN
+392 RSISKTTKLRQELEN
-407 SSISEVKSYMEKR
+407 SSISEVKNYMQQR
-420 ANLFEEKSYLF
+420 AKLFEKKSTLY
-431 DLQLTIEQKLSVQKD
+431 DLQLSLEQKLASKRE
-446 NLIVAEGEMSKAKT
+446 IFTVAESEMIKAKAE
-460 DLELELKKASINNIS
+460 LESELKKASINNIS
-475 TKAIVMLDELQRV
+475 TRAIVMLDELQKIL
-488 VYRNK
+488 YRKK
-493 IKEVEDFFKKEI
+493 IKDVEKFFKKEI

-516 DIHIDESFNIHI
+516 DISIDESFNIQI
-528 YRNESFG
+528 YRNEVFS
-535 SAKIVDLLMT
+535 SEKIVDLLTT
-545 NSEEQVIA
+545 NNEDQIIHMIGEAAIKTIKKMAKATELHV
-553 MLGSSAVDLI
+553 AVDYF
-563 KKASSANKL
+563 KNNR
-572 KDAITYFA
+572 DEIT
-580 DSPIEIM
+580 I
-587 LPVELDK
+587 PVELDK

-609 YHSLIRLCKHEIPF
+609 YHSLIQLCKHEIPF

-665 VRIMKDRICATYM
+665 VKIMKDKICATYM
-678 LENIDNKQTTIVSNT
+678 LENVDNKQTTIVGNT

>member
-1 MRIDKIILYNF
+1 MRINKIILYNF
-12 GSYVGENIFDTKMNE
+12 GSYVGENTFDTKMNE
-27 ERNIILVG
+27 DKNIILVG

-83 KPTPASVTMTIALNN
+83 KPTPASVTMQIALNN
-98 GQELDF
+98 GQELD
-104 YKLHRSWILSDVLT
+104 YYELCRSWVLSDSLT
-118 ETFSVEKNGELMGDE
+118 ETFRVIKNGEPMNDE

-170 NSRIKEAFLTLC
+170 NARIKDAFLTLC
-182 GYDTFDIMKRN
+182 GYDTFDIMKKN
-193 FKRINNSGDSV
+193 FKRINNGGDSV
-204 SVAYD
+204 SIAYE
-209 KYDELKANYD
+209 KYEELKAEFD
-219 SIKDACVETEAE
+219 SIEDSCTETEIALYESKEQIEDCSAE
-231 LQEYKEKIENCT
+231 IF
-243 ADIAAL
+243 AL
-249 EKAYINSGGISEEE
+249 EKAYSNSGGISEEE
-263 WNDKLLSLKEEEK
+263 WNNKLLALKEEEK

-288 ANDVIPFI
+288 ANDVIPFL
-296 MIRDQ
+296 MIRDK
-301 IVAVKDQIEKE
+301 IIAVRSQIEKE
-312 NRDFKCKSFCEII
+312 NQDFKCKSFCEII
-325 DSEIALDVLKSKAT
+325 DSDVVSSVLKSKST
-339 IDELKKAVLSHF
+339 IDELKNIVLSHF
-351 GSGLEAILD
+351 GSGEEQILD

-379 EMENISKYKKIIK
+379 EADNIAKYKRAIK
-392 RSINRTAKLRQELEN
+392 RSISKTTKLRQELEN
-407 SSISEVKSYMEKR
+407 SSISEVKNYMQQR
-420 ANLFEEKSYLF
+420 AKLFEKKSTLY
-431 DLQLTIEQKLSVQKD
+431 DLQLSLEQKLASKRE
-446 NLIVAEGEMSKAKT
+446 IFTVAESEMIKAKAE
-460 DLELELKKASINNIS
+460 LESELKKASINNIS
-475 TKAIVMLDELQRV
+475 TRAIVMLDELQKIL
-488 VYRNK
+488 YRKK
-493 IKEVEDFFKKEI
+493 IKDVEKFFKKEI

-516 DIHIDESFNIHI
+516 DISIDESFNIQI
-528 YRNESFG
+528 YRNEVFS
-535 SAKIVDLLMT
+535 SEKIVDLLTT
-545 NSEEQVIA
+545 NNEDQIIHMIGEAAIKTIKKMAKATELHV
-553 MLGSSAVDLI
+553 AVDYF
-563 KKASSANKL
+563 KNNR
-572 KDAITYFA
+572 DEIT
-580 DSPIEIM
+580 I
-587 LPVELDK
+587 PVELDK

-609 YHSLIRLCKHEIPF
+609 YHSLIQLCKHEIPF

-665 VRIMKDRICATYM
+665 VKIMKDKICATYM
-678 LENIDNKQTTIVSNT
+678 LENVDNKQTTIVGNT

>member
-1 MRIDKIILYNF
+1 MRINKIVLYNF
-12 GSYVGENIFDTKMNE
+12 GSYVGENTFDTKMNE
-27 ERNIILVG
+27 DRNIILVG

-83 KPTPASVTMTIALNN
+83 KPTPASVTMQIALNN
-98 GQELDF
+98 GQELD
-104 YKLHRSWILSDVLT
+104 YYELCRSWILSDNLS
-118 ETFSVEKNGELMGDE
+118 ETFTVTKNGEVMSDE

-170 NSRIKEAFLTLC
+170 NSRIKDAFLTLC

-204 SVAYD
+204 SVAYE
-209 KYDELKANYD
+209 KYEELKAEFD
-219 SIKDACVETEAE
+219 SIKDSCLETEIE
-231 LQEYKEKIENCT
+231 LQECKAQIEDC
-243 ADIAAL
+243 AAEISAL
-249 EKAYINSGGISEEE
+249 EKAYSNSGGISEEE
-263 WNDKLLSLKEEEK
+263 WNNKLLALKEEEK

-288 ANDVIPFI
+288 ANDVIPFL
-296 MIRDQ
+296 MIRDK
-301 IVAVKDQIEKE
+301 IIAVKSQIEKE
-312 NRDFKCKSFCEII
+312 NQDFKCKSFCEII
-325 DSEIALDVLKSKAT
+325 DSDVVSGVLKSKTT
-339 IDELKKAVLSHF
+339 IEELKNVVQSYF
-351 GSGLEAILD
+351 GSGEEQILD

-379 EMENISKYKKIIK
+379 EMDNIAKYKRAIK
-392 RSINRTAKLRQELEN
+392 RSISKTTKLRQELEN
-407 SSISEVKSYMEKR
+407 SSISEVKNYMQQR
-420 ANLFEEKSYLF
+420 AKLFEKKSSLY
-431 DLQLTIEQKLSVQKD
+431 DLQLSLEQKLSAKRE
-446 NLIVAEGEMSKAKT
+446 IFAVAESEMIKAKT
-460 DLELELKKASINNIS
+460 ELESELKKASINNIS
-475 TKAIVMLDELQRV
+475 ARAIVMLDDLQKIL
-488 VYRNK
+488 YRKK
-493 IKEVEDFFKKEI
+493 IKDVEKFFKKEI

-516 DIHIDESFNIHI
+516 DISIDESFNIQI
-528 YRNESFG
+528 YRNEAFS
-535 SAKIVDLLMT
+535 SAKIVDLLTT
-545 NSEEQVIA
+545 NSEDQIIH
-553 MLGSSAVDLI
+553 MIGKSAVEAI
-563 KKASSANKL
+563 KKAAKTTVL
-572 KDAITYFA
+572 QVAVDYFKKNI
-580 DSPIEIM
+580 DEIIV
-587 LPVELDK
+587 PVELDK

-609 YHSLIRLCKHEIPF
+609 YHSLIQLCKHEIPF

-665 VRIMKDRICATYM
+665 VKIMKDKICATYM
-678 LENIDNKQTTIVSNT
+678 LENVDNKQTIIVGNT

>member
-1 MRIDKIILYNF
+1 MRINKIILYNF
-12 GSYVGENIFDTKMNE
+12 GSYVGENTFDTKMNE
-27 ERNIILVG
+27 DKNIILVG

-83 KPTPASVTMTIALNN
+83 KPTPASVTMQIALNN
-98 GQELDF
+98 SQELD
-104 YKLHRSWILSDVLT
+104 YYELCRSWVLSDSLT
-118 ETFSVEKNGELMGDE
+118 ETFRVIKNGEPMNDE

-170 NSRIKEAFLTLC
+170 NARIKDAFLTLC

-193 FKRINNSGDSV
+193 FKRINNGGDSV
-204 SVAYD
+204 SIAYE
-209 KYDELKANYD
+209 KYEELKAEFD
-219 SIKDACVETEAE
+219 SIEDSCTETEIALYESKEQIEDCSAE
-231 LQEYKEKIENCT
+231 IL
-243 ADIAAL
+243 AL
-249 EKAYINSGGISEEE
+249 EKAYSNSGGISEEE
-263 WNDKLLSLKEEEK
+263 WNNKLLALKEEEK

-288 ANDVIPFI
+288 ANDVIPFL
-296 MIRDQ
+296 MIRDK
-301 IVAVKDQIEKE
+301 IIAVRSQIEKE
-312 NRDFKCKSFCEII
+312 NQDFKCKSFCEII
-325 DSEIALDVLKSKAT
+325 DSDVVSSVLKSKST
-339 IDELKKAVLSHF
+339 INELKNIVLSHF
-351 GSGLEAILD
+351 GSGEEQILD

-379 EMENISKYKKIIK
+379 EADNIAKYKRAIK
-392 RSINRTAKLRQELEN
+392 RSISKTTKLRQELEN
-407 SSISEVKSYMEKR
+407 SSISEVKNYMQQR
-420 ANLFEEKSYLF
+420 AKLFEKKSTLY
-431 DLQLTIEQKLSVQKD
+431 DLQLSLEQKLASKRE
-446 NLIVAEGEMSKAKT
+446 IFTVAESEMIKAKAE
-460 DLELELKKASINNIS
+460 LESELKKASINNIS
-475 TKAIVMLDELQRV
+475 TRAIVMLDELQKIL
-488 VYRNK
+488 YRKK
-493 IKEVEDFFKKEI
+493 IKDVEKFFKKEI

-516 DIHIDESFNIHI
+516 DISIDESFNIQI
-528 YRNESFG
+528 YRNEVFS
-535 SAKIVDLLMT
+535 SEKIVDLLTT
-545 NSEEQVIA
+545 NNEDQIIHMIGEAAIKTIKKMSKATELHV
-553 MLGSSAVDLI
+553 AVDYF
-563 KKASSANKL
+563 KNNR
-572 KDAITYFA
+572 DEIT
-580 DSPIEIM
+580 I
-587 LPVELDK
+587 PVELDK

-609 YHSLIRLCKHEIPF
+609 YHSLIQLCKHEIPF

-665 VRIMKDRICATYM
+665 VKIMKDKICATYM
-678 LENIDNKQTTIVSNT
+678 LENVDNKQTTIVGNT

>member
-1 MRIDKIILYNF
+1 MRINKIVLYNF
-12 GSYVGENIFDTKMNE
+12 GSYVGENTFDTKMNE
-27 ERNIILVG
+27 DRNIILVG

-83 KPTPASVTMTIALNN
+83 KPTPASVTMQIALNN
-98 GQELDF
+98 GQELD
-104 YKLHRSWILSDVLT
+104 YYELCRSWILSDNLS
-118 ETFSVEKNGELMGDE
+118 ETFTVTKNGEVMSDE

-170 NSRIKEAFLTLC
+170 NSRIKDAFLTLC

-204 SVAYD
+204 SVAYE
-209 KYDELKANYD
+209 KYEELKAEFD
-219 SIKDACVETEAE
+219 SIKDSCLETEIE
-231 LQEYKEKIENCT
+231 LQECKAQIEDC
-243 ADIAAL
+243 AAEISAL
-249 EKAYINSGGISEEE
+249 EKAYSNSGGISEEE
-263 WNDKLLSLKEEEK
+263 WNNKLLALKEEEK

-288 ANDVIPFI
+288 ANDVIPFL
-296 MIRDQ
+296 MIRDK
-301 IVAVKDQIEKE
+301 IIAVKSQIEKE
-312 NRDFKCKSFCEII
+312 NQDFKCKSFCEII
-325 DSEIALDVLKSKAT
+325 DSDVVSGVLKSKTT
-339 IDELKKAVLSHF
+339 IEELKNVVQSYF
-351 GSGLEAILD
+351 GSGEEQILD

-379 EMENISKYKKIIK
+379 EMDNIAKYKRAIK
-392 RSINRTAKLRQELEN
+392 RSISKTTKLRQELEN
-407 SSISEVKSYMEKR
+407 SSISEVKNYMQQR
-420 ANLFEEKSYLF
+420 AKLFEKKSSLY
-431 DLQLTIEQKLSVQKD
+431 DLQLSLEQKLAAKRE
-446 NLIVAEGEMSKAKT
+446 IFAVAESEMIRAKT
-460 DLELELKKASINNIS
+460 ELESELKKASINNIS
-475 TKAIVMLDELQRV
+475 ARAIVMLDDLQKIL
-488 VYRNK
+488 YRKK
-493 IKEVEDFFKKEI
+493 IKDVEKFFKKEI

-516 DIHIDESFNIHI
+516 DISIDESFNIQI
-528 YRNESFG
+528 YRNEAFS
-535 SAKIVDLLMT
+535 SAKIVDLLTT
-545 NSEEQVIA
+545 NSEDQIIH
-553 MLGSSAVDLI
+553 MIGKSAVEAI
-563 KKASSANKL
+563 KKAAKTTVL
-572 KDAITYFA
+572 QVAVDYFKKNI
-580 DSPIEIM
+580 DEIIV
-587 LPVELDK
+587 PVELDK

-609 YHSLIRLCKHEIPF
+609 YHSLIQLCKHEIPF

-665 VRIMKDRICATYM
+665 VKIMKDKICATYM
-678 LENIDNKQTTIVSNT
+678 LENVDNKQTIIVGNT

>member
-1 MRIDKIILYNF
+1 MRINKIVLYNF
-12 GSYVGENIFDTKMNE
+12 GSYVGENTFDTKMNE
-27 ERNIILVG
+27 DRNIILVG

-83 KPTPASVTMTIALNN
+83 KPTPASVTMQIALNN
-98 GQELDF
+98 GQELD
-104 YKLHRSWILSDVLT
+104 YYELSRSWILSDNLS
-118 ETFSVEKNGELMGDE
+118 ETFTVTKNGEVMSDE

-170 NSRIKEAFLTLC
+170 NSRIKDAFLTLC
-182 GYDTFDIMKRN
+182 GYDTFDIMKKN

-204 SVAYD
+204 SVAYE
-209 KYDELKANYD
+209 KYEELKAEFD
-219 SIKDACVETEAE
+219 SIKESCSETEIE
-231 LQEYKEKIENCT
+231 LQECKAQIEDC
-243 ADIAAL
+243 AAEISAL
-249 EKAYINSGGISEEE
+249 EKAYSNSGGISEEE
-263 WNDKLLSLKEEEK
+263 WNNKLLALKEEEK

-288 ANDVIPFI
+288 ANDVIPFL
-296 MIRDQ
+296 MIRDK
-301 IVAVKDQIEKE
+301 IIAVKSQIEKE
-312 NRDFKCKSFCEII
+312 NQDFKCKSFCEII
-325 DSEIALDVLKSKAT
+325 DSDVVSDVLKSKAT
-339 IDELKKAVLSHF
+339 IEELKNVVQSYF
-351 GSGLEAILD
+351 GSGEEQILD

-379 EMENISKYKKIIK
+379 ETDNIAKYKRAIK
-392 RSINRTAKLRQELEN
+392 RSISKTTKLRQELEN
-407 SSISEVKSYMEKR
+407 SNISEVKNYMQQR
-420 ANLFEEKSYLF
+420 AKLFEKKSTLY
-431 DLQLTIEQKLSVQKD
+431 DLQLSLEQKLASKRE
-446 NLIVAEGEMSKAKT
+446 IFTVAESEMIKAKAE
-460 DLELELKKASINNIS
+460 LESELKKASINNIS
-475 TKAIVMLDELQRV
+475 TRAIVMLDELQKIL
-488 VYRNK
+488 YRKK
-493 IKEVEDFFKKEI
+493 IKDVEKFFKKEI

-516 DIHIDESFNIHI
+516 DISIDESFNIQI
-528 YRNESFG
+528 YRNEVFS
-535 SAKIVDLLMT
+535 STKIVDLLVT
-545 NSEEQVIA
+545 NSEEQIIH
-553 MLGSSAVDLI
+553 MIGKSAIEAI
-563 KKASSANKL
+563 KKTAKTTVL
-572 KDAITYFA
+572 QVAIDYFKKNS
-580 DSPIEIM
+580 DGITV
-587 LPVELDK
+587 PVELDK

-609 YHSLIRLCKHEIPF
+609 YHSLIQLCKHEIPF

-665 VRIMKDRICATYM
+665 VKIMKDKICATYM
-678 LENIDNKQTTIVSNT
+678 LENVDNKQTIIVGNT

>member
-1 MRIDKIILYNF
+1 MRINKIVLYNF
-12 GSYVGENIFDTKMNE
+12 GSYVGENTFDTKMNE
-27 ERNIILVG
+27 DRNIILVG

-83 KPTPASVTMTIALNN
+83 KPTPASVTMQIALNN
-98 GQELDF
+98 GQELD
-104 YKLHRSWILSDVLT
+104 YYELSRSWILSDNLS
-118 ETFSVEKNGELMGDE
+118 ETFTVIKNGEVMSDE
-133 EIADFEKYLLSLIPP
+133 ETADFEKYLLSLIPP

-170 NSRIKEAFLTLC
+170 NSRIKDAFLTLC

-204 SVAYD
+204 SVAYE
-209 KYDELKANYD
+209 KYEELKAEFD
-219 SIKDACVETEAE
+219 SIKDSCLETEFE
-231 LQEYKEKIENCT
+231 LQECKAQIEDC
-243 ADIAAL
+243 AAEISAL
-249 EKAYINSGGISEEE
+249 EKAYSNSGGISEEE
-263 WNDKLLSLKEEEK
+263 WNNKLLALKEEEK

-288 ANDVIPFI
+288 ANDVIPFL
-296 MIRDQ
+296 MIRDK
-301 IVAVKDQIEKE
+301 IIAVKSQIEKE
-312 NRDFKCKSFCEII
+312 NQDFKCKSFCEII
-325 DSEIALDVLKSKAT
+325 DSDVVSGVLKSKAT
-339 IDELKKAVLSHF
+339 IEELKNVVQSYF
-351 GSGLEAILD
+351 GSGEEQILD

-379 EMENISKYKKIIK
+379 EMDNIAKYKRAIK
-392 RSINRTAKLRQELEN
+392 RSISKTTKLRQELEN
-407 SSISEVKSYMEKR
+407 SSISEVKNYMQQR
-420 ANLFEEKSYLF
+420 AKLFEKKSSLY
-431 DLQLTIEQKLSVQKD
+431 DLQLSLEQKLAAKRE
-446 NLIVAEGEMSKAKT
+446 IFTVAESEMIKAKT
-460 DLELELKKASINNIS
+460 ELESELKKASINNIS
-475 TKAIVMLDELQRV
+475 ARAIVMLDDLQKIL
-488 VYRNK
+488 YRKK
-493 IKEVEDFFKKEI
+493 IKDVEKFFKKEI

-516 DIHIDESFNIHI
+516 DISIDESFNIQI
-528 YRNESFG
+528 YRNEVFS
-535 SAKIVDLLMT
+535 SAKIVDLLVT
-545 NSEEQVIA
+545 NSEEQIIH
-553 MLGSSAVDLI
+553 MIGKSAVEAI
-563 KKASSANKL
+563 KKTAKTTVL
-572 KDAITYFA
+572 QVAIDYFKKNS
-580 DSPIEIM
+580 DEITV
-587 LPVELDK
+587 PVELDK

-609 YHSLIRLCKHEIPF
+609 YHSLIQLCKHEIPF

-665 VRIMKDRICATYM
+665 VKIMKDKICATYM
-678 LENIDNKQTTIVSNT
+678 LENVDNKQTIIVGNT

>member
-1 MRIDKIILYNF
+1 MRINKIILYNF
-12 GSYVGENIFDTKMNE
+12 GSYVGENTFDTKMNE
-27 ERNIILVG
+27 DKNIILVG

-50 LCLYGHM
+50 LCLYGYM

-83 KPTPASVTMTIALNN
+83 KPTPASVTMQIALNN
-98 GQELDF
+98 GQELD
-104 YKLHRSWILSDVLT
+104 YYELCRSWVLSDSLT
-118 ETFSVEKNGELMGDE
+118 ETFRVIKNGEPMNDE

-170 NSRIKEAFLTLC
+170 NARIKDAFLTLC

-193 FKRINNSGDSV
+193 FKRINNGGDSV
-204 SVAYD
+204 SIAYE
-209 KYDELKANYD
+209 KYEELKAEFD
-219 SIKDACVETEAE
+219 SIEDSCTETEIALYESKEQIEDCSAE
-231 LQEYKEKIENCT
+231 IL
-243 ADIAAL
+243 AL
-249 EKAYINSGGISEEE
+249 EKAYSNSGGISEEE
-263 WNDKLLSLKEEEK
+263 WNNKLLALKEEEK

-288 ANDVIPFI
+288 ANDVIPFL
-296 MIRDQ
+296 MIRDK
-301 IVAVKDQIEKE
+301 IIAVRSQIEKE
-312 NRDFKCKSFCEII
+312 NQDFKCKSFCEII
-325 DSEIALDVLKSKAT
+325 DSDVVSSVLKSKST
-339 IDELKKAVLSHF
+339 IDELKNIVLSHF
-351 GSGLEAILD
+351 GSGEEQILD

-379 EMENISKYKKIIK
+379 EADNIAKYKRAIK
-392 RSINRTAKLRQELEN
+392 RSISKTTKLRQELEN
-407 SSISEVKSYMEKR
+407 SSISEVKNYMQQR
-420 ANLFEEKSYLF
+420 AKLFEKKSTLY
-431 DLQLTIEQKLSVQKD
+431 DLQLSLEQKLASKRE
-446 NLIVAEGEMSKAKT
+446 IFTVAESEMIKAKAE
-460 DLELELKKASINNIS
+460 LESELKKASINNIS
-475 TKAIVMLDELQRV
+475 TRAIVMLDELQKIL
-488 VYRNK
+488 YRKK
-493 IKEVEDFFKKEI
+493 IKDVEKFFKKEI

-516 DIHIDESFNIHI
+516 DISIDESFNIQI
-528 YRNESFG
+528 YRNEVFS
-535 SAKIVDLLMT
+535 SEKIVDLLTT
-545 NSEEQVIA
+545 NNEDQIIHMIGEAAIKTIKKMAKATELHV
-553 MLGSSAVDLI
+553 AVDYF
-563 KKASSANKL
+563 KNNR
-572 KDAITYFA
+572 DEIT
-580 DSPIEIM
+580 I
-587 LPVELDK
+587 PVELDK

-609 YHSLIRLCKHEIPF
+609 YHSLIQLCKHEIPF

-665 VRIMKDRICATYM
+665 VKIMKDKICATYM
-678 LENIDNKQTTIVSNT
+678 LENVDNKQTTIVGNT

>member
-1 MRIDKIILYNF
+1 MRINKIVLYNF
-12 GSYVGENIFDTKMNE
+12 GSYVGENTFDTKMNE
-27 ERNIILVG
+27 DRNIILVG

-83 KPTPASVTMTIALNN
+83 KPTPASVTMQIALNN
-98 GQELDF
+98 GQELD
-104 YKLHRSWILSDVLT
+104 YYELCRSWILADNLS
-118 ETFSVEKNGELMGDE
+118 ETFTVTKNGEVMSDE

-170 NSRIKEAFLTLC
+170 NSRIKDAFLTLC

-204 SVAYD
+204 SVAYE
-209 KYDELKANYD
+209 KYEELKAEFD
-219 SIKDACVETEAE
+219 SIKDSCLETEIE
-231 LQEYKEKIENCT
+231 LQECKAQIEDC
-243 ADIAAL
+243 AAEISAL
-249 EKAYINSGGISEEE
+249 EKAYSNSGGISEEE
-263 WNDKLLSLKEEEK
+263 WNNKLLGLKEEEK

-288 ANDVIPFI
+288 ANDVIPFL
-296 MIRDQ
+296 MIRDK
-301 IVAVKDQIEKE
+301 IIAVKSQIEKE
-312 NRDFKCKSFCEII
+312 NQDFKCKSFCEII
-325 DSEIALDVLKSKAT
+325 DSDVVSGVLKSKTT
-339 IDELKKAVLSHF
+339 IEELKNVVQSYF
-351 GSGLEAILD
+351 GSGEEQILD

-379 EMENISKYKKIIK
+379 EMDNIAKYKRAIK
-392 RSINRTAKLRQELEN
+392 RSISKTTKLRQELEN
-407 SSISEVKSYMEKR
+407 SSISEVKNYMQQR
-420 ANLFEEKSYLF
+420 AKLFERKSSLY
-431 DLQLTIEQKLSVQKD
+431 DLQLSLEQKLSAKRE
-446 NLIVAEGEMSKAKT
+446 IFAVAESEMIKAKT
-460 DLELELKKASINNIS
+460 ELESELKKASINNIS
-475 TKAIVMLDELQRV
+475 ARAIVMLDDLQKIL
-488 VYRNK
+488 YRKK
-493 IKEVEDFFKKEI
+493 IKDVEKFFKKEI

-516 DIHIDESFNIHI
+516 DISIDESFNIQI
-528 YRNESFG
+528 YRNEVFS
-535 SAKIVDLLMT
+535 SAKIVDLLVT
-545 NSEEQVIA
+545 NNEEQIIH
-553 MLGSSAVDLI
+553 MIGKSAVEAI
-563 KKASSANKL
+563 KKTAKTTVL
-572 KDAITYFA
+572 QVAIDYFKKNS
-580 DSPIEIM
+580 DEITV
-587 LPVELDK
+587 PVELDK

-609 YHSLIRLCKHEIPF
+609 YHSLIQLCKHEIPF

-665 VRIMKDRICATYM
+665 VKIMKDKICATYM
-678 LENIDNKQTTIVSNT
+678 LENVDNKQTTIVNNT

>member
-1 MRIDKIILYNF
+1 MRINKIILYNF
-12 GSYVGENIFDTKMNE
+12 GSYVGENTFDTKMNE
-27 ERNIILVG
+27 DKNIILVG

-83 KPTPASVTMTIALNN
+83 KPTPASVTMQIALNN
-98 GQELDF
+98 GQELD
-104 YKLHRSWILSDVLT
+104 YYELCRSWVLSDSLT
-118 ETFSVEKNGELMGDE
+118 ETFRVIKNGELMNDE

-170 NSRIKEAFLTLC
+170 NARIKDAFLTLC

-193 FKRINNSGDSV
+193 FKRINNGGDSV
-204 SVAYD
+204 SIAYE
-209 KYDELKANYD
+209 KYEELKAEFD
-219 SIKDACVETEAE
+219 SIEDSCTETEIALHESKEQIEDCSAE
-231 LQEYKEKIENCT
+231 IL
-243 ADIAAL
+243 AL
-249 EKAYINSGGISEEE
+249 EKAYSNSGGISEEE
-263 WNDKLLSLKEEEK
+263 WNNKLLALKEEEK

-288 ANDVIPFI
+288 ANDVIPFL
-296 MIRDQ
+296 MIRDK
-301 IVAVKDQIEKE
+301 IIAVRSQIEKE
-312 NRDFKCKSFCEII
+312 NQDFKCKSFCEII
-325 DSEIALDVLKSKAT
+325 DSDVVSSVLKSKST
-339 IDELKKAVLSHF
+339 IDELKNIVLSHF
-351 GSGLEAILD
+351 GSGEEQILD

-379 EMENISKYKKIIK
+379 EADNIAKYKRAIK
-392 RSINRTAKLRQELEN
+392 RSISKTTKLRQELEN
-407 SSISEVKSYMEKR
+407 SSISEVKNYMQQR
-420 ANLFEEKSYLF
+420 AKLFEKKSTLY
-431 DLQLTIEQKLSVQKD
+431 DLQLSLEQQLASKRE
-446 NLIVAEGEMSKAKT
+446 IFTVAESEMIKAKSE
-460 DLELELKKASINNIS
+460 LESELKKASINNIS
-475 TKAIVMLDELQRV
+475 TRAIVMLDELQKIL
-488 VYRNK
+488 YRKK
-493 IKEVEDFFKKEI
+493 IKDVEKFFKKEI

-516 DIHIDESFNIHI
+516 DISIDESFNIQI
-528 YRNESFG
+528 YRNEVFS
-535 SAKIVDLLMT
+535 SEKIVDLLTT
-545 NSEEQVIA
+545 NNEDQIIHMIGEAAIKTIKKMAKATELHV
-553 MLGSSAVDLI
+553 AVDYF
-563 KKASSANKL
+563 KNNR
-572 KDAITYFA
+572 DEIT
-580 DSPIEIM
+580 I
-587 LPVELDK
+587 PVELDK

-609 YHSLIRLCKHEIPF
+609 YHSLIQLCKHEIPF

-652 FILSTNEEIDSDH
+652 IILSTNEEIDSDH
-665 VRIMKDRICATYM
+665 VKIMKDKICATYM
-678 LENIDNKQTTIVSNT
+678 LENVDNKQTTIVGNT